1 MATQATTL
9 TRPLAPASAGVM
21 LPAFTLWWR
30 EIVRFY
36 RQPTRVV
43 GVLASPLVFWLV
55 IGSGFGTSFRSG
67 GGPGQQHYLDYF
79 YPGALIM
86 IVLFTSI
93 FTMMSVIEDRK
104 EGFLLSVLVAPVP
117 RTAIVL
123 GKVLGGT
130 TLSAV
135 QGLIFLIFAPFAGVH
150 LELAQVLL
158 AAVVVFLVSFAL
170 TALGF
175 AIAWPMDSSQAFHGI
190 VNLFLIPLWLLSGA
204 LFPIQNASKWI
215 KVIMRLNPLTYGV
228 EALRGLLYPGAE
240 TTFPLPS
247 AMATLRSVFAGNVWT
262 RITDGKPPHHEA
274 RRLIVGNSIAEQYAF
289 FPALNATLNGTSAA
303 LLLTGRSPDC
313 SRAHCRTPRLHDCCG
328 SCVGSV
334 SGVLSI
340 LPLQSRKHSIP
351 GRGMGTSR
359 LFHDS
364 DFPCHT
370 GDRHRAAGDHHFD
383 SRAEGAVSAA
393 SGDRALDVAFVDVC
407 FRHGCDCLFHALP
420 MVPAQLVAS
429 DGDSSR

>member
-1 MATQATTL
+1 MATHTTVGAA
-9 TRPLAPASAGVM
+9 PLSRSSHKGGVASAGVL

-67 GGPGQQHYLDYF
+67 GGAGQQHYLDYF

-135 QGLIFLIFAPFAGVH
+135 QGLIFLVFAPFAGVH
-150 LELAQVLL
+150 LDLL
-158 AAVVVFLVSFAL
+158 RFALVAVVVFLVSFAL

-204 LFPIQNASKWI
+204 LFPLAGASLWI
-215 KVIMRLNPLTYGV
+215 RVIMRLNPLTYGV
-228 EALRGLLYPGAE
+228 EALRTLLYPDASASS
-240 TTFPLPS
+240 PLS
-247 AMATLRSVFAGNVWT
+247 SSMATLLLFSLVMFALAWLMANRRS
-262 RITDGKPPHHEA
+262 RS
-274 RRLIVGNSIAEQYAF
+274 SI
-289 FPALNATLNGTSAA
+289 
-303 LLLTGRSPDC
+303 R
-313 SRAHCRTPRLHDCCG
+313 
-328 SCVGSV
+328 
-334 SGVLSI
+334 
-340 LPLQSRKHSIP
+340 
-351 GRGMGTSR
+351 
-359 LFHDS
+359 
-364 DFPCHT
+364 
-370 GDRHRAAGDHHFD
+370 
-383 SRAEGAVSAA
+383 
-393 SGDRALDVAFVDVC
+393 
-407 FRHGCDCLFHALP
+407 
-420 MVPAQLVAS
+420 
-429 DGDSSR
+429 

>member
-1 MATQATTL
+1 MASQAASL
-9 TRPLAPASAGVM
+9 ARPAELASAGIV

-36 RQPTRVV
+36 RQTTRVV

-117 RTAIVL
+117 RSAIVL

-130 TLSAV
+130 TLAAI
-135 QGLIFLIFAPFAGVH
+135 QGMIFLIFAPFAGVRV
-150 LELAQVLL
+150 APVQIVLV
-158 AAVVVFLVSFAL
+158 AVVVFLVSFSL

-204 LFPIQNASKWI
+204 LFPLAGASGWI
-215 KVIMRLNPLTYGV
+215 RLIMRMNPLTYGV

-240 TTFPLPS
+240 TSFPLS
-247 AMATLRSVFAGNVWT
+247 SSIATLVLFSLVMFGLAFLMVNRRTT
-262 RITDGKPPHHEA
+262 R
-274 RRLIVGNSIAEQYAF
+274 
-289 FPALNATLNGTSAA
+289 PAA
-303 LLLTGRSPDC
+303 
-313 SRAHCRTPRLHDCCG
+313 
-328 SCVGSV
+328 
-334 SGVLSI
+334 
-340 LPLQSRKHSIP
+340 
-351 GRGMGTSR
+351 
-359 LFHDS
+359 
-364 DFPCHT
+364 
-370 GDRHRAAGDHHFD
+370 
-383 SRAEGAVSAA
+383 
-393 SGDRALDVAFVDVC
+393 
-407 FRHGCDCLFHALP
+407 
-420 MVPAQLVAS
+420 
-429 DGDSSR
+429 

>member
-9 TRPLAPASAGVM
+9 ARPMTSASAGVM

-117 RTAIVL
+117 RSAIVL

-135 QGLIFLIFAPFAGVH
+135 QGMIFLIFAPFAGVH
-150 LELAQVLL
+150 LELVQVLL

-190 VNLFLIPLWLLSGA
+190 VNLFLIPLWLLSGS
-204 LFPIQNASKWI
+204 LFPLEGASGWI
-215 KVIMRLNPLTYGV
+215 RVIMRLNPLTYGV

-247 AMATLRSVFAGNVWT
+247 AVATLLLFSLVMFGLAFLMVNRRST
-262 RITDGKPPHHEA
+262 R
-274 RRLIVGNSIAEQYAF
+274 
-289 FPALNATLNGTSAA
+289 PAA
-303 LLLTGRSPDC
+303 
-313 SRAHCRTPRLHDCCG
+313 
-328 SCVGSV
+328 
-334 SGVLSI
+334 
-340 LPLQSRKHSIP
+340 
-351 GRGMGTSR
+351 
-359 LFHDS
+359 
-364 DFPCHT
+364 
-370 GDRHRAAGDHHFD
+370 
-383 SRAEGAVSAA
+383 
-393 SGDRALDVAFVDVC
+393 
-407 FRHGCDCLFHALP
+407 
-420 MVPAQLVAS
+420 
-429 DGDSSR
+429 

>member
-1 MATQATTL
+1 MATQSATL
-9 TRPLAPASAGVM
+9 VRPMAPASAGVM

-135 QGLIFLIFAPFAGVH
+135 QGMIFLIFAPFAGVH
-150 LELAQVLL
+150 LGLVQVLL

-204 LFPIQNASKWI
+204 LFPLEGASGWI
-215 KVIMRLNPLTYGV
+215 RIIMRLNPLTYGV

-247 AMATLRSVFAGNVWT
+247 AMATLLLFSLVMFGLAFLMANRRTTSSVA
-262 RITDGKPPHHEA
+262 
-274 RRLIVGNSIAEQYAF
+274 
-289 FPALNATLNGTSAA
+289 
-303 LLLTGRSPDC
+303 
-313 SRAHCRTPRLHDCCG
+313 
-328 SCVGSV
+328 
-334 SGVLSI
+334 
-340 LPLQSRKHSIP
+340 
-351 GRGMGTSR
+351 
-359 LFHDS
+359 
-364 DFPCHT
+364 
-370 GDRHRAAGDHHFD
+370 
-383 SRAEGAVSAA
+383 
-393 SGDRALDVAFVDVC
+393 
-407 FRHGCDCLFHALP
+407 
-420 MVPAQLVAS
+420 
-429 DGDSSR
+429 